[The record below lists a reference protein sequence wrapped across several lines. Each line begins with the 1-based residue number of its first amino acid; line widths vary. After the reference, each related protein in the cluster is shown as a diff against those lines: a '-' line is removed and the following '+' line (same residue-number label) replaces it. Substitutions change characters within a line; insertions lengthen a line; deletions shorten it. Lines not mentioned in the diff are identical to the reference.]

1 MRLCNGLAARI
12 VLLLRLM
19 FVPLGRNGL
28 LLHCLAL
35 LGVWLL
41 DREGC
46 CCNCTCS
53 ASNDSTCLDGALL
66 LLVGGV
72 LVVVVADLGVHLSAF
87 PRRREAELDR
97 CMLHF
102 PCALVRAIKP
112 RLPLSAHLFPVPG
125 CWFNIYS
132 Y

>member
-66 LLVGGV
+66 LLVILVGGV
-72 LVVVVADLGVHLSAF
+72 LVVVVADFGVNLAAF
-87 PRRREAELDR
+87 PRRREAELER

-102 PCALVRAIKP
+102 LCALVLAIKP
-112 RLPLSAHLFPVPG
+112 R
-125 CWFNIYS
+125 
-132 Y
+132 